1 MKKLLLLFV
10 TLASLTACKKDK
22 LETSTV
28 DLQIQISAAITP
40 AEGQAFPFANVKV
53 TLTNL
58 RNQSTAV
65 LAPDASGKL
74 VFPGIAAGD
83 YNINAAVTISRSN
96 YETLTG
102 TDPGADVSFNAS
114 QNNLSIPVGF
124 SETLE
129 LELVNGTSGQF
140 VIKQVYYAGSSTSDG
155 AIFRDQFIEIYNNTD
170 EVLYADGLYVSRLTG
185 KQSKPDGKEHYQA
198 NGQLDWSKSPDMP
211 TDIDANKDYVYLR
224 DLFQIP
230 GSGSQ
235 YPVNPGE
242 SIIIAQ
248 NAMNHKVPFTNN
260 SGKEISVKNPDLT
273 IDLSGADF
281 EVYFGDIPGQKL
293 FASDIDNPSVPNMN
307 VIRYEGN
314 DWILDNNGRD
324 SYIIFRAS
332 ADLDVESL
340 PAYYQPSLAAPVES
354 TKKYTQLPVDVIM
367 DAVEVQPN
375 LADDRMPKKLRPDFD
390 AGFTFVSQGSYSSQA
405 VIRKTASTE
414 NGRKILQDT
423 NNSSEDFVVI
433 KVNPRGFAN

>member
-10 TLASLTACKKDK
+10 TLASLAACKKDRP
-22 LETSTV
+22 ETSTV
-28 DLQIQISAAITP
+28 DLQVQVSSSITAA
-40 AEGQAFPFANVKV
+40 EDQDFPFADVQV

-58 RNQSTAV
+58 RNQSTSV

-74 VFPGIAAGD
+74 VFSGIAAGD
-83 YNINAAVTISRSN
+83 YNINAAVTISRTDYAALS
-96 YETLTG
+96 G

-124 SETLE
+124 SETLQ
-129 LELVNGTSGQF
+129 LELVNGTSGRF
-140 VIKQVYYAGSSTSDG
+140 LIKQVYYAGSSTKDG
-155 AIFRDQFIEIYNNTD
+155 AVFRDQFIEIYNNTG

-211 TDIDANKDYVYLR
+211 ADIDANKDYVYLR

-248 NAMNHKVPFTNN
+248 NAMNHKIPFTNN
-260 SGKEISVKNPDLT
+260 SGKEVSVNNPDLT

-281 EVYFGDIPGQKL
+281 EVYFGDIPGHKL

-307 VIRYEGN
+307 VVKYEGN

-324 SYIIFRAS
+324 SYIIFKTPD
-332 ADLDVESL
+332 DLDVNSL
-340 PAYYQPSLAAPVES
+340 PSYYQPSLSAPVES

-375 LADDRMPKKLRPDFD
+375 LADDRIPKKLRPDFD

-405 VIRKTASTE
+405 VIRKTADTE
-414 NGRKILQDT
+414 NGRKILKDT
-423 NNSSEDFVVI
+423 NNSAEDFVVQ
-433 KVNPRGFAN
+433 KVNPRGFSN